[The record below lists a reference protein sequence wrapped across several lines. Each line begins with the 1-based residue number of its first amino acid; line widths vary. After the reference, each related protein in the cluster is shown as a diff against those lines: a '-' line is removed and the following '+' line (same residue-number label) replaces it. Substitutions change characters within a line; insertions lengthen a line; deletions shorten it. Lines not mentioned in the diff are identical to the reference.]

1 MLIGTIN
8 WGVETC
14 RNKLEKHKENE
25 EKMCSTYV
33 VTIVRRIRRTF
44 YVVIFARVNESL
56 MNEKNSCYC
65 CSSAVFQTFGYTSNL
80 LGSKFSVEIL
90 GDLSST
96 LLT

>member
-1 MLIGTIN
+1 MQYI
-8 WGVETC
+8 C
-14 RNKLEKHKENE
+14 
-25 EKMCSTYV
+25 
-33 VTIVRRIRRTF
+33 TIVLCRTF

-56 MNEKNSCYC
+56 MNEKNSCYS

>member
-33 VTIVRRIRRTF
+33 VTIVRRICRTF

-56 MNEKNSCYC
+56 MNEKKIVVIPV
-65 CSSAVFQTFGYTSNL
+65 AVQYFKHLVTQAIC
-80 LGSKFSVEIL
+80 LGANFL
-90 GDLSST
+90 
-96 LLT
+96 